1 MAGADSVI
9 KYLSN
14 LNQYEQ
20 QKVLTFLEERLVL
33 GSLTSEVKNEV
44 RENRFSSGKVSSL
57 PK

>member
-20 QKVLTFLEERLVL
+20 QKVLTLFIY
-33 GSLTSEVKNEV
+33 N
-44 RENRFSSGKVSSL
+44 GK
-57 PK
+57 